1 MISFFTSQ
9 KLPLDGEN
17 VPLTEKPLFSTA
29 VIMVLSKRW
38 ERSFMK
44 VRIELDPSMDEPEI
58 LIRAPRLTPELT
70 QLQER
75 ILEQKVAPLAFYKDR
90 SEYFLDVA
98 SILFFETDGEK
109 IFGHTKDEAYEVKQK
124 LYELEELLP
133 IAFCRISKS
142 TIVNAK
148 QIYSLEKSFS
158 GTSTVNFYQTHKQ
171 VHVSRRYYQLLK
183 ERLNEMR

>member
-1 MISFFTSQ
+1 
-9 KLPLDGEN
+9 
-17 VPLTEKPLFSTA
+17 
-29 VIMVLSKRW
+29 MVLSKRW

-98 SILFFETDGEK
+98 SILFLRRTGRRFLGTPRTRPMRLSRSSMSWRSCSSPFVGYPNPPLSTPSRS
-109 IFGHTKDEAYEVKQK
+109 I
-124 LYELEELLP
+124 LW
-133 IAFCRISKS
+133 KS
-142 TIVNAK
+142 LFQEPARSIL
-148 QIYSLEKSFS
+148 SDP
-158 GTSTVNFYQTHKQ
+158 
-171 VHVSRRYYQLLK
+171 
-183 ERLNEMR
+183 

>member
-1 MISFFTSQ
+1 
-9 KLPLDGEN
+9 
-17 VPLTEKPLFSTA
+17 
-29 VIMVLSKRW
+29 
-38 ERSFMK
+38 MK

-124 LYELEELLP
+124 L
-133 IAFCRISKS
+133 
-142 TIVNAK
+142 
-148 QIYSLEKSFS
+148 
-158 GTSTVNFYQTHKQ
+158 
-171 VHVSRRYYQLLK
+171 
-183 ERLNEMR
+183 

>member
-1 MISFFTSQ
+1 
-9 KLPLDGEN
+9 
-17 VPLTEKPLFSTA
+17 
-29 VIMVLSKRW
+29 
-38 ERSFMK
+38 MK
-44 VRIELDPSMDEPEI
+44 VRIELDPSTGRAEI

-133 IAFCRISKS
+133 LPF
-142 TIVNAK
+142 VDF
-148 QIYSLEKSFS
+148 QIHHCQRKADLLS
-158 GTSTVNFYQTHKQ
+158 GKVFFRDQHGQFLPDS
-171 VHVSRRYYQLLK
+171 
-183 ERLNEMR
+183 